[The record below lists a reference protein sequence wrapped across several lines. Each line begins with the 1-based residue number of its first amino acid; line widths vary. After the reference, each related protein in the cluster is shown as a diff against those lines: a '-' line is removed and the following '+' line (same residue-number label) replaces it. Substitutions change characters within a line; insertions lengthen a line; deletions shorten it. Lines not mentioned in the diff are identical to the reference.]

1 MAESKKKSVGSG
13 SAGKTHPLEGPSSP
27 GLENDVLS
35 REELETLS
43 LLQLVDQIV
52 AKLPPR
58 HSAIMDMVYLRDRV
72 AEVEEINDQ
81 ARQTIEKL
89 EAVVEKLRSPAFRV
103 GTFLMPVEPDKAHVC
118 VSGTDYVCRIDPQ
131 LPLASLQIG
140 QRVLLNEAFAVVQG
154 LGFDRHGP
162 IVRVDELLSGGRLR
176 IGQESGLISSVL
188 LRSALLVKEKIKPAM
203 EVRLDANQRV
213 ALEVIGVGKRIER
226 ALETVTELPWSAVGG
241 QTEAVQ
247 EIRDTIE
254 LPFLHR
260 GLFKRFEHT
269 VPKGFLLHGPPGCG
283 KTLLGKA
290 TAYNLRQQIRTET
303 GVDHPEFFL
312 HVKGPEILNMW
323 VGESERQVRDLFA
336 QCRERAAEGS
346 LAFLF
351 IDEAESI
358 LGTRRAGR
366 YSTILSTL
374 VPMFC
379 SEMDGLEPLQNV
391 VVILASN
398 RADLIDPAILRPGRI
413 DRKIK
418 VNRPTQEG
426 AQRIYEIY
434 LKESLPLDEPKA
446 VLAQA
451 ITDTHYAKSVENQFL
466 EITYRSGKKDFL
478 YRGDLGSGAIIAAI
492 VERAKSLAIKRSI
505 LTKQETNLT
514 REDLVQALQKEYSE
528 NDLFPPTDITED
540 WLKLTD
546 FDPDNVIKLAPIRPR
561 KKDSL
566 GSGDGDQND
575 YPVRHRNGNR
585 YRQGKGRKRGR
596 RRRVHGLGAQRDQV
610 RGPHA
615 MGLQLRGP
623 SRRHARL
630 SRRGTAPGRR

>member
-1 MAESKKKSVGSG
+1 MAESKKKSPGS
-13 SAGKTHPLEGPSSP
+13 SSKSHPNEAQPSPPQPEPELLAREQLEA
-27 GLENDVLS
+27 
-35 REELETLS
+35 LS
-43 LLQLVDQIV
+43 LLQLVDVIV
-52 AKLPPR
+52 AKLPSR

-89 EAVVEKLRSPAFRV
+89 DAVVEKLRSPAFRV

-118 VSGTDYVCRIDPQ
+118 ASGTDYVCRIDPQ
-131 LPLASLQIG
+131 IPLASLQIG
-140 QRVLLNEAFAVVQG
+140 QRVLLNEAFAIVLG
-154 LGFDRHGP
+154 LGFDRNGP
-162 IVRVDELLSGGRLR
+162 IVRIDELLSAGRLR

-188 LRSALLVKEKIKPAM
+188 LRSALLAKEKLKPGM

-213 ALEVIGVGKRIER
+213 ALEVIGIGKRIER
-226 ALETVTELPWSAVGG
+226 ALETVTELPWSSIGG
-241 QTEAVQ
+241 QSEAVQ
-247 EIRDTIE
+247 AIRDTIE
-254 LPFLHR
+254 MPFLHR

-290 TAYNLRQQIRTET
+290 TAYNLRQQILAET

-366 YSTILSTL
+366 HSTILSTL

-379 SEMDGLEPLQNV
+379 SEMDGIEPLQNV

-434 LKESLPLDEPKA
+434 LKDSLPLAEPKA
-446 VLAQA
+446 AMAQA
-451 ITDTHYAKSVENQFL
+451 ITETHYAKTVENQFL

-478 YRGDLGSGAIIAAI
+478 YRGDLASGAIIAAI

-505 LTKQETNLT
+505 ETKQETHLS
-514 REDLVQALQKEYSE
+514 REDLAQALQKEYAE

-561 KKDSL
+561 KKDLL
-566 GSGDGDQND
+566 GSGI
-575 YPVRHRNGNR
+575 V
-585 YRQGKGRKRGR
+585 
-596 RRRVHGLGAQRDQV
+596 
-610 RGPHA
+610 
-615 MGLQLRGP
+615 
-623 SRRHARL
+623 
-630 SRRGTAPGRR
+630 

>member
-1 MAESKKKSVGSG
+1 MAESKKKLAGSG
-13 SAGKTHPLEGPSSP
+13 SSAKSRPLEPPPSP
-27 GLENDVLS
+27 PLEKAMLPL
-35 REELETLS
+35 EQLETLS
-43 LLQLVDQIV
+43 LLQLVDFIV

-58 HSAIMDMVYLRDRV
+58 HPAIMDMVYLRDRV
-72 AEVEEINDQ
+72 VEVEEINDQ

-89 EAVVEKLRSPAFRV
+89 DAVVEKLRSPAFRV

-118 VSGTDYVCRIDPQ
+118 ASGTDYVCRIDPQ
-131 LPLASLQIG
+131 LPLASLQVG
-140 QRVLLNEAFAVVQG
+140 QRVLLNEAFAIVLG
-154 LGFDRHGP
+154 LGFDRNGP

-176 IGQESGLISSVL
+176 IGQESGLIASVL
-188 LRSALLVKEKIKPAM
+188 LRSALLAKEKLKPGM

-226 ALETVTELPWSAVGG
+226 ALETVTALPWSAVGG
-241 QTEAVQ
+241 QSEAVQ
-247 EIRDTIE
+247 AIRDTIE

-290 TAYNLRQQIRTET
+290 TAFNLRQQILAET

-366 YSTILSTL
+366 YSSILSTL

-434 LKESLPLDEPKA
+434 LKDSLPLAEPKE
-446 VLAQA
+446 VMAQA
-451 ITDTHYAKSVENQFL
+451 ITEMHYARTVENQFL

-492 VERAKSLAIKRSI
+492 VERAKSVAIKRSI
-505 LTKQETNLT
+505 ETKQETHLS
-514 REDLVQALQKEYSE
+514 RVDLAQALQKEYAE

-546 FDPDNVIKLAPIRPR
+546 FDPENVIKLAPVRPR
-561 KKDSL
+561 KKDWL
-566 GSGDGDQND
+566 GSGI
-575 YPVRHRNGNR
+575 V
-585 YRQGKGRKRGR
+585 
-596 RRRVHGLGAQRDQV
+596 
-610 RGPHA
+610 
-615 MGLQLRGP
+615 
-623 SRRHARL
+623 
-630 SRRGTAPGRR
+630 

>member
-1 MAESKKKSVGSG
+1 MAESKKKSPGSG
-13 SAGKTHPLEGPSSP
+13 SSTKSHPIESPPSPRPENEVLPREQLEA
-27 GLENDVLS
+27 
-35 REELETLS
+35 LS
-43 LLQLVDQIV
+43 LLQLVDLIV

-89 EAVVEKLRSPAFRV
+89 DAVVEKLRSPAFRV

-118 VSGTDYVCRIDPQ
+118 AGGADYVCRIDPQ
-131 LPLASLQIG
+131 LPLASLQVG
-140 QRVLLNEAFAVVQG
+140 QRVLLNEAFAIVQG
-154 LGFDRHGP
+154 LGFDRNGP

-188 LRSALLVKEKIKPAM
+188 LRSALLAKEKLKPGM

-226 ALETVTELPWSAVGG
+226 ALETVTALPWSAIGG
-241 QTEAVQ
+241 QSEAVQ
-247 EIRDTIE
+247 AIRDTIE

-290 TAYNLRQQIRTET
+290 TAYNLRQQILAET

-434 LKESLPLDEPKA
+434 LKESLPLAEPKE
-446 VLAQA
+446 VMAQA
-451 ITDTHYAKSVENQFL
+451 ITATHYARTVENQFL

-505 LTKQETNLT
+505 ETKQETHLS
-514 REDLVQALQKEYSE
+514 REDLAQALQKEYAE

-546 FDPDNVIKLAPIRPR
+546 FDPENVIKLAPVRPR
-561 KKDSL
+561 KKDLL
-566 GSGDGDQND
+566 GSGII
-575 YPVRHRNGNR
+575 
-585 YRQGKGRKRGR
+585 
-596 RRRVHGLGAQRDQV
+596 
-610 RGPHA
+610 
-615 MGLQLRGP
+615 
-623 SRRHARL
+623 
-630 SRRGTAPGRR
+630 

>member
-1 MAESKKKSVGSG
+1 MAESKKKATGS
-13 SAGKTHPLEGPSSP
+13 SSLPKPQPAGDLHSSP
-27 GLENDVLS
+27 PRDSLLPHHQLEALS
-35 REELETLS
+35 M
-43 LLQLVDQIV
+43 LQLVDMIV

-72 AEVEEINDQ
+72 AEVEEVNDQ

-89 EAVVEKLRSPAFRV
+89 DAVVEKLRSPAFRV
-103 GTFLMPVEPDKAHVC
+103 GTFLMPLEPDKAHVC

-131 LPLASLQIG
+131 LPLASLQVG
-140 QRVLLNEAFAVVQG
+140 QRLLLNEAFAVVQG
-154 LGFDRHGP
+154 LGFDRNGP

-176 IGQESGLISSVL
+176 VGQESGLVASVL
-188 LRSALLVKEKIKPAM
+188 LRSALLAKEKIKPGM

-213 ALEVIGVGKRIER
+213 ALEVIGVGRRIER
-226 ALETVTELPWSAVGG
+226 ALETVSPLPWSAVGG
-241 QTEAVQ
+241 QNEAVRA
-247 EIRDTIE
+247 IRDTIE

-260 GLFKRFEHT
+260 ELFKRFEHT

-290 TAYNLRQQIRTET
+290 TAYNLRQQILAQT

-418 VNRPTQEG
+418 VNRPTREG
-426 AQRIYEIY
+426 ARRIYEIY
-434 LKESLPLDEPKA
+434 LKDSLPLAQPKEIMA
-446 VLAQA
+446 NA
-451 ITDTHYAKSVENQFL
+451 ITEVHYAKTVENQFL
-466 EITYRSGKKDFL
+466 EITFRSGKRDFL
-478 YRGDLGSGAIIAAI
+478 YRGDLGSGAIIAAV

-505 LTKQETNLT
+505 ETGQETQLT
-514 REDLVQALQKEYSE
+514 GADLAHALQQEYAE

-546 FDPDNVIKLAPIRPR
+546 FDPENVIKLAPIRPR
-561 KKDSL
+561 KNDS
-566 GSGDGDQND
+566 
-575 YPVRHRNGNR
+575 
-585 YRQGKGRKRGR
+585 
-596 RRRVHGLGAQRDQV
+596 HGAGIV
-610 RGPHA
+610 
-615 MGLQLRGP
+615 
-623 SRRHARL
+623 
-630 SRRGTAPGRR
+630 